1 MIVMEM
7 LSLKK
12 IFIKFGNKKITKLSS
27 AQMKKDIIIPEVT
40 GVEMAVVYEYNDIYK
55 TNDWNV
61 YIINNKNVD
70 LEMMVIV
77 TQGFSDTKI
86 TSLFRKKLD
95 KLPANSFAK
104 IELIQP
110 ELFKLNNRFQVTFFE
125 GNTLFEK
132 TYIFKENTIKEGAIR
147 MIDEIK
153 KRGVLA
159 S

>member
-1 MIVMEM
+1 MIVMEI

>member
-1 MIVMEM
+1 
-7 LSLKK
+7 
-12 IFIKFGNKKITKLSS
+12 
-27 AQMKKDIIIPEVT
+27 MKKDIKIPEVT
-40 GVEMAVVYEYNDIYK
+40 NVEMAVVYEFNDIYN

-61 YIINNKNVD
+61 YIINKKDVD
-70 LEMMVIV
+70 LEMVVIV
-77 TQGFSDTKI
+77 SQGFSEKKT
-86 TSLFRKKLD
+86 TSLLRKKVE

-104 IELIQP
+104 IEFIQP

-132 TYIFKENTIKEGAIR
+132 TFLFKENTVKEGALR
-147 MIDEIK
+147 EIPELK